1 MSVAATPPDPDSC
14 APPGPLPRRA
24 GRRAQH
30 PVPPLQIIQ
39 TARVVQPAR
48 LVREARASR
57 SGRRPTPTACPSA
70 CPTAGPVSAS
80 RQSDHLDVTAAPVLA
95 AWRQGDLGADDVRR
109 RLAELLVA
117 CDVASIVSRRALV
130 MSGRGHDQRLHA
142 DLAEKLRGLLQDKM
156 LPPST
161 MFDPAK
167 AGSVRGW
174 AYNLATAAAHW
185 YLKSL
190 QRHDDRFRLLEPA
203 EWSGLSNRSHQPS
216 TQVTAGDSPASPMA
230 VEAEFD
236 PDRCADITEAVA
248 KTSRPDRDGVQFRA
262 EALLAGLGLPPVRR
276 LPDLADRERVYR
288 LLSSDPT
295 LAFRSLQQWMSSH
308 RGEEPAT
315 AADPM
320 IQRVWSCFTPS
331 QMDRLLA
338 CADSL
343 DHRIQIA
350 HLIAVAAVA
359 PMPRPSAKKIR
370 TFVSSAVAAS
380 KTPTHLNAGRP
391 SATGLRAVR
400 EAAAAFVESECEP
413 VARHATAVIDLPA
426 VLAEHERK
434 KATLEV
440 RLREVA
446 ALRTPLGDQRQ
457 QVLDSLRR
465 LADRG
470 DPLFTSGISQ
480 VLG

>member
-1 MSVAATPPDPDSC
+1 M
-14 APPGPLPRRA
+14 
-24 GRRAQH
+24 
-30 PVPPLQIIQ
+30 
-39 TARVVQPAR
+39 
-48 LVREARASR
+48 
-57 SGRRPTPTACPSA
+57 
-70 CPTAGPVSAS
+70 
-80 RQSDHLDVTAAPVLA
+80 
-95 AWRQGDLGADDVRR
+95 RR

-117 CDVASIVSRRALV
+117 CDVAPNVSRRAVV

-174 AYNLATAAAHW
+174 AYNLATAAAYW
-185 YLKSL
+185 YLKAL
-190 QRHDDRFRLLEPA
+190 RRHDDRFRLLEPA

-216 TQVTAGDSPASPMA
+216 TRVTAGDFPVSPMA

-236 PDRCADITEAVA
+236 PDRCADITDAVA
-248 KTSRPDRDGVQFRA
+248 KTSRPDGDGIQFRA
-262 EALLAGLGLPPVRR
+262 DALLAGLGLPPVRR

-288 LLSSDPT
+288 LLASDPT
-295 LAFRSLQQWMSSH
+295 LAFRSLQQWMSPD
-308 RGEEPAT
+308 RGKEPTT

-320 IQRVWSCFTPS
+320 IQRVWSGFTPA
-331 QMDRLLA
+331 QMGRLLA

-343 DHRIQIA
+343 DYRTQIA

-370 TFVSSAVAAS
+370 TFVSSVVAAS
-380 KTPTHLNAGRP
+380 KLPPATHLKQRRP
-391 SATGLRAVR
+391 PATEIGAVR

-413 VARHATAVIDLPA
+413 VARHATAVIDLAA

-434 KATLEV
+434 KATLEA

-465 LADRG
+465 LADSG
-470 DPLFTSGISQ
+470 DPLFTSGLGP